1 MPSSPKLPLRPRP
14 RNEGRGLGGGHPP
27 HGSQGAHSL
36 AGVRRGDH
44 LRSQGTGRRR
54 QGGAGRGGPSRRPQT
69 ARREPEVPHRASRP
83 AAGIAPPSCPGPSR
97 PTLSEIHFPGYPWLE
112 NAGQQQPR
120 RNLASNRR
128 RFELLHSRSSGD
140 ECLQRAWPLALTAV
154 RLANRRGC
162 WLEAFV
168 PPPSFSR
175 WPHPL
180 LSARLIPRLPAAWG
194 RALSW
199 GAARRVGLRISA

>member
-44 LRSQGTGRRR
+44 LRSQGTG
-54 QGGAGRGGPSRRPQT
+54 AGRGGPSRRPQT
-69 ARREPEVPHRASRP
+69 ARREPEAPHRARRP
-83 AAGIAPPSCPGPSR
+83 EAGIAPPSCPGPSR
-97 PTLSEIHFPGYPWLE
+97 PTLTEIHFPGYPWLE